1 MSLLSLHNITHH
13 FTEEDH
19 RRFLV
24 LENVSFDMHEGEFV
38 CVIGPSGC
46 GKSTLLRIIAGLITP
61 DAGEVL
67 LHGKPPVPEE
77 PEDAMVFQHFA
88 LFPFLNVVENIEFGL
103 KMFGTDKKERHR
115 RVQALVKE
123 MGLVGA
129 EHRYPKEL
137 SGGMRQ
143 RVGLARAFA
152 VQPKVLLMDEPF
164 SALDAFTA
172 ETLRQEVLRVWKT
185 SGQTIVMVTHLVEEA
200 IELADRIIVM
210 SAHPGRVTRIM
221 ENHLERP
228 RNKRTKH
235 FFELVDELTSYVH
248 G

>member
-1 MSLLSLHNITHH
+1 MALLSLHTITHH
-13 FTEEDH
+13 FAEEDH

-24 LENVSFDMHEGEFV
+24 LENVSFDVHEGEFV

-46 GKSTLLRIIAGLITP
+46 GKSTLLRVIAGLMKP

-88 LFPFLNVVENIEFGL
+88 LFPFLNVTENIEFGL
-103 KMFGTDKKERHR
+103 KMFGIDERDRHR
-115 RVQALVKE
+115 RVQGLIKE
-123 MGLVGA
+123 MGLEGA

-143 RVGLARAFA
+143 RVGLARAFV
-152 VQPKVLLMDEPF
+152 VQPKILLMDEPF

-172 ETLRQEVLRVWKT
+172 ETLRQEVLRVWQGSK
-185 SGQTIVMVTHLVEEA
+185 QTIVMVTHLVEEA
-200 IELADRIIVM
+200 IELADRIVVL
-210 SAHPGRVTRIM
+210 SAHPGRVMRIM
-221 ENHLERP
+221 ENRLERP
-228 RNKRTKH
+228 RNKRSRH
-235 FFELVDELTSYVH
+235 FFQLVDELTSYVH